1 MKDRNKIEDI
11 IVRKILGIA
20 TLKEL
25 EFIKNW
31 CNESKKNREFYEK
44 ITSNNYINNQIL
56 MRKSIKININKEFA
70 KNIKQINNYTN
81 KNYSIVK
88 RILSYVAVLII
99 IFGATHL
106 IKNKIGIEKNNQVQ
120 YSSSLIPAGSSKAV
134 LVLFNGESI
143 ELNTKFQ
150 EPGNENGL
158 YIKVDSN
165 IINNK
170 SILTSISFVNNDSI
184 INSLNVSTINNDFN
198 KYNKIIT
205 PRGGEYL
212 VTLSD
217 GTIVHLNAM
226 SELEF
231 PMNFSDGDRIVKL
244 KGEAYF
250 DVKHKQN
257 NQKFIVKTK
266 DSEIEVL
273 GTKFNVEAYESSNIA
288 RITLCSGKVKV
299 TEGKRSVILLPGEQ
313 LMTDIKNKTYN
324 VEKVYTDFYISWVN
338 GNFMFNNA
346 RMEDVFEI
354 FKRWYD
360 IEVLYLGLDVRNL
373 VFTGS
378 LPRFE
383 DLNKLLKLIEKVSN
397 VRFKIN
403 GKTIIVSEK
412 NI

>member
-1 MKDRNKIEDI
+1 MEDISKIENI
-11 IVRKILGIA
+11 INRKILGIA
-20 TLKEL
+20 TLNEL

-31 CNESKKNREFYEK
+31 CDESKGNREFYEK
-44 ITSNNYINNQIL
+44 ITSNNHIKDQIII
-56 MRKSIKININKEFA
+56 RESIKINIDKEFA
-70 KNIKQINNYTN
+70 KNITKINNLTN
-81 KNYSIVK
+81 KKYSIVK

-99 IFGATHL
+99 VFGMVYFMR
-106 IKNKIGIEKNNQVQ
+106 NKIATEQNSQIK
-120 YSSSLIPAGSSKAV
+120 YSGSLIPAGSSKAV
-134 LVLFNGESI
+134 LVLFNGKSI
-143 ELNTKFQ
+143 KLNNKVQEL
-150 EPGNENGL
+150 GNDNGL
-158 YIKVDSN
+158 FIKVDSN

-170 SILTSISFVNNDSI
+170 STLTSISFVDNDSI
-184 INSLNVSTINNDFN
+184 INSLNVSTINNGFN
-198 KYNKIIT
+198 NYNKIIT

-217 GTIVHLNAM
+217 GTIVHLNTM